1 MASGEWIEG
10 VMSSCS
16 VAGVGRKTHAV
27 RTRAMR
33 PVVSTAATATSTTE
47 WIQRNADGLSRL
59 ASARQPLLPSPLD
72 IIRLHDMS
80 LPTHHHTHI
89 AARDAGCVGAVWL
102 ESGIAPGLV
111 VVDSNRPAMNL
122 ATARGL
128 LKQFGAA
135 H

>member
-1 MASGEWIEG
+1 LRCGGTRCYDYRSNSLDIHDMNQPLHH
-10 VMSSCS
+10 
-16 VAGVGRKTHAV
+16 HAH
-27 RTRAMR
+27 
-33 PVVSTAATATSTTE
+33 TAARGE
-47 WIQRNADGLSRL
+47 
-59 ASARQPLLPSPLD
+59 P
-72 IIRLHDMS
+72 
-80 LPTHHHTHI
+80 
-89 AARDAGCVGAVWL
+89 CVGAVWL

>member
-1 MASGEWIEG
+1 
-10 VMSSCS
+10 
-16 VAGVGRKTHAV
+16 
-27 RTRAMR
+27 
-33 PVVSTAATATSTTE
+33 VS
-47 WIQRNADGLSRL
+47 
-59 ASARQPLLPSPLD
+59 
-72 IIRLHDMS
+72 
-80 LPTHHHTHI
+80 
-89 AARDAGCVGAVWL
+89 WL